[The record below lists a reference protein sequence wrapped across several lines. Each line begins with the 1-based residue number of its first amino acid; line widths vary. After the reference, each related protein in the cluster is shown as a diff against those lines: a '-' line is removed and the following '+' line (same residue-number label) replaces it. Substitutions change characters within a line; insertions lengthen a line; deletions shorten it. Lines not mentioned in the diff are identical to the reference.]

1 MTLPPVRALGKTRE
15 GGKKKKTPM
24 DREGCGGEIMWMS
37 TCAYVCMCVRDTER
51 EEEEKKGK
59 EKREEKCRSK

>member
-24 DREGCGGEIMWMS
+24 DGGRCGGEIMWMLR
-37 TCAYVCMCVRDTER
+37 VCVRDSEREKEKERPRKR
-51 EEEEKKGK
+51 EEEEREKKV
-59 EKREEKCRSK
+59 

>member
-24 DREGCGGEIMWMS
+24 ERERNNV
-37 TCAYVCMCVRDTER
+37 YVCACMYVRDR
-51 EEEEKKGK
+51 
-59 EKREEKCRSK
+59 